1 MFLLTRLND
10 DVMQR
15 GRNFVASQL
24 LCVVDGVL
32 REAALYGTLDFLL
45 HEDVA

>member
-1 MFLLTRLND
+1 MLARLND

-24 LCVVDGVL
+24 LWVVDGVL
-32 REAALYGTLDFLL
+32 REDALYGTLDFLL
-45 HEDVA
+45 RENVA